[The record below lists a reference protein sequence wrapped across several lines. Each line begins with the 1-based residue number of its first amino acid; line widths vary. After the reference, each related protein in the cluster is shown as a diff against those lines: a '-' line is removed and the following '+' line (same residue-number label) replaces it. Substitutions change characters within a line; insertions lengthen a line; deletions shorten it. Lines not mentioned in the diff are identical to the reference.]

1 MGPCLPDDYAGLTCG
16 HGAGAARVIDGTIS
30 PSKRLAFAWRSSG
43 RLSTEEPDQDAVES
57 VLIRLSD
64 GVVLWRAPGE
74 YWNTGT
80 YRVNRYEE
88 TAAWSPGSRF
98 VVETT
103 DFRWRTEHV
112 RLFHV
117 RAGDKVTVLDLMEII
132 EPAVRKHLRRVVK
145 NEPAYAFQ
153 IFGSANG
160 ERPHLTIDDRGRI
173 KALVLMTIPKDDPYA
188 VFQRHGPGLRT
199 GWSARRTRGF
209 NAPLSRRP
217 VVSAE
222 AERDGTECSSSKEN

>member
-1 MGPCLPDDYAGLTCG
+1 
-16 HGAGAARVIDGTIS
+16 
-30 PSKRLAFAWRSSG
+30 
-43 RLSTEEPDQDAVES
+43 
-57 VLIRLSD
+57 
-64 GVVLWRAPGE
+64 
-74 YWNTGT
+74 
-80 YRVNRYEE
+80 VNRYEE

-103 DFRWRTEHV
+103 DFRWRTEHL

-188 VFQRHGPGLRT
+188 VFNVTVQVSEQDGALG
-199 GWSARRTRGF
+199 AREVSMRR
-209 NAPLSRRP
+209 SRVDP
-217 VVSAE
+217 W
-222 AERDGTECSSSKEN
+222 